1 MHVCYQV
8 CDWTACLTHAANS
21 SSTWS
26 PSASGSISKSWKRKQ
41 ESINNNMYA
50 LLYWNTCKTLDSHEP
65 VSKVV
70 SLNSAQWGVLNTTLC
85 DKVCQWF
92 EAGLWFSSGTP
103 VSSTSLNF
111 RLITLELYGPDSV
124 HINDGS
130 AYHNTSCQIK
140 FSSLVLTKKI

>member
-1 MHVCYQV
+1 MLPIVHQPDHHQHQGQYQ
-8 CDWTACLTHAANS
+8 N
-21 SSTWS
+21 
-26 PSASGSISKSWKRKQ
+26 PEKKKQ
-41 ESINNNMYA
+41 ESINHNTSKFSILNKND

-70 SLNSAQWGVLNTTLC
+70 SLNSALSEVYSIQHYVIS
-85 DKVCQWF
+85 QWF

-111 RLITLELYGPDSV
+111 RLITLELYGSDSV

-130 AYHNTSCQIK
+130 AHHNTSCQIK
-140 FSSLVLTKKI
+140 FSSLVL